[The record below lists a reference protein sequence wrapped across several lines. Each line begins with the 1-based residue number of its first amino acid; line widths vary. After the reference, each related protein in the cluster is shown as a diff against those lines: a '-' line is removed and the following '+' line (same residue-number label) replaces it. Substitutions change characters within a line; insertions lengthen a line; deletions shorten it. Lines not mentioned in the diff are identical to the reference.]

1 MEPVVVHRPR
11 QVPHLVRGVALC
23 RCQVDWPHQVGA
35 RAATDRRGIGAQ
47 PLGNVVDQRLPI
59 LIKIAEQRFGEIE
72 PIRAEQRRVGELD
85 VEVPPDGGPRRRI
98 EPGTVQVED
107 RPVRAHRGAQ
117 LVDLNPVVRLEAGV
131 REREKARRIVGVP
144 PFAVRRS
151 QSRDSQP
158 GRLVR
163 RRASLG
169 ESVALRV
176 PATDGD
182 VEHPRA
188 GRLIDS
194 ACAPPLM
201 NVCTLVRP
209 AGERVTVG
217 GGCRSSGAKASFR
230 ATLRGGRGSA
240 GSQSRSRWPSPP
252 PPSST
257 ITITDGAAAVKL
269 RQRTAPRSVVTVPP
283 AWASQSV
290 KRASPPCTVPVVFS
304 TTRPMGNRDWSWTK
318 SVRLMVH
325 PSAPPWTS
333 IVAPRRPL
341 PMNALSPQPVGR
353 RFQTR
358 SWRARNTGQSTRV
371 AGVCS
376 TRSNASNDGAVMAAS
391 STEWCYK

>member
-1 MEPVVVHRPR
+1 
-11 QVPHLVRGVALC
+11 
-23 RCQVDWPHQVGA
+23 
-35 RAATDRRGIGAQ
+35 
-47 PLGNVVDQRLPI
+47 
-59 LIKIAEQRFGEIE
+59 
-72 PIRAEQRRVGELD
+72 
-85 VEVPPDGGPRRRI
+85 
-98 EPGTVQVED
+98 
-107 RPVRAHRGAQ
+107 
-117 LVDLNPVVRLEAGV
+117 
-131 REREKARRIVGVP
+131 
-144 PFAVRRS
+144 
-151 QSRDSQP
+151 
-158 GRLVR
+158 
-163 RRASLG
+163 
-169 ESVALRV
+169 
-176 PATDGD
+176 
-182 VEHPRA
+182 
-188 GRLIDS
+188 
-194 ACAPPLM
+194 M

-240 GSQSRSRWPSPP
+240 GNQSRSRWPSPP

-358 SWRARNTGQSTRV
+358 SWRARNTGQSTRDDLVWNRLPTGWGESAFIGNGQIV
-371 AGVCS
+371 AREEHGPIDAG
-376 TRSNASNDGAVMAAS
+376 RRRLQHQ
-391 STEWCYK
+391 EQRQQR